1 MKLSLFD
8 LHCDTAYEM
17 RRQGQG
23 LEKNSLAVSLQKA
36 GCFERYL
43 QVMAHWTD
51 SALDDE
57 EGWKAFYSVWNNLQS
72 DPAVQKGKAGIST
85 VCPPPDHRP
94 TLLLAVEDARI
105 LGGRLERVDELFRLG
120 IRILTPLWKGETCIG
135 GSHDTAS
142 GLTEFGKEALLR
154 ASKLG
159 MILDLSHASERSS
172 WEILEIAEKANRP
185 VIASHSNAYDLCP
198 VSRNLK
204 KEQIQAVIDHDGII
218 GINLHCPFLSLDGKA
233 TADHVTE
240 QISYFLELGAADHLA
255 LGCDMDGC
263 QLPTDLSDL
272 SRLPLLA
279 EKLLAA
285 NYPESLIQKIFY
297 QNAYSFAQK
306 YLREEIDT
314 SAQSL

>member
-1 MKLSLFD
+1 MRLSLFD

-23 LEKNSLAVSLQKA
+23 LEENSLAVSLQKA
-36 GCFERYL
+36 SGFDRYI

-57 EGWKAFYSVWNNLQS
+57 EGWEEFYSVLKNLQS
-72 DPAVQKGKAGIST
+72 DPAIQAEKAEIST
-85 VCPPPDHRP
+85 VCPHPDHRP

-105 LGGRLERVDELFRLG
+105 LGGRPERVDELFRLG
-120 IRILTPLWKGETCIG
+120 IRLLTPLWKGETCIG
-135 GSHDTAS
+135 GSHDTSS
-142 GLTEFGKEALLR
+142 GLTEFGRKALRR
-154 ASKLG
+154 AAEIG
-159 MILDLSHASERSS
+159 MILDLSHASEKSS

-185 VIASHSNAYDLCP
+185 IIASHSNAYELCP

-204 KEQIQAVIDHDGII
+204 ADQIQAILDHDGII
-218 GINLHCPFLSLDGKA
+218 GINLHRPFLSLDGNA
-233 TADHVTE
+233 TANQVLAH
-240 QISYFLELGAADHLA
+240 ISYFLEHGAADHLA

-272 SRLPLLA
+272 SKLPLLA
-279 EKLLAA
+279 ETLLKE
-285 NYPESLIQKIFY
+285 NYPEALIQKIFY

-314 SAQSL
+314 STQIL